1 MVYWGGSFNPGPSPT
16 PIYKANV
23 YSDCQNM
30 SYLATTF
37 LETKKKKKKKKKMV
51 SIIM

>member
-30 SYLATTF
+30 SYLF
-37 LETKKKKKKKKKMV
+37 GDEKKKKKKKWFP
-51 SIIM
+51 